1 MQFEIGKQYQVT
13 DAQGVSI
20 IFECRAVQ
28 YTQDLI
34 LYPMPS
40 YLVGY
45 YSMLASIKCAD
56 VAAGLGNGC
65 LALCVEMSGGQAN
78 GDARTDRTAN

>member
-1 MQFEIGKQYQVT
+1 MQFQVGKQYQIT

-28 YTQDLI
+28 YTQDLT

-45 YSMLASIKCAD
+45 YSMLASLKCSD
-56 VAAGLGNGC
+56 VAAGLKNGC
-65 LALCVEMSGGQAN
+65 LALCAEMPQQ
-78 GDARTDRTAN
+78 

>member
-1 MQFEIGKQYQVT
+1 MQFEVGKQYQVT
-13 DAQGVSI
+13 DTQGVSI

-34 LYPMPS
+34 LCPMPS

-56 VAAGLGNGC
+56 SVAGLSNGC
-65 LALCVEMSGGQAN
+65 LVSCVEVV
-78 GDARTDRTAN
+78 

>member
-1 MQFEIGKQYQVT
+1 MQFEVGKQYQIT

-20 IFECRAVQ
+20 IVECRAVQ
-28 YTQDLI
+28 YTQDLM
-34 LYPMPS
+34 LYPVPS

-56 VAAGLGNGC
+56 VAAGLKNGC
-65 LALCVEMSGGQAN
+65 LALCVEVPQQ
-78 GDARTDRTAN
+78 

>member
-1 MQFEIGKQYQVT
+1 MQFEVGKQYKIT

-28 YTQDLI
+28 FSPDPVLC
-34 LYPMPS
+34 PMPS

-45 YSMLASIKCAD
+45 YSMLASIKCSD
-56 VAAGLGNGC
+56 VIAGLGNGC

-78 GDARTDRTAN
+78 GDARTDRAAN

>member
-1 MQFEIGKQYQVT
+1 MQFEVGKRYQIT

-28 YTQDLI
+28 YTQELV
-34 LYPMPS
+34 LYPAPS

-45 YSMLASIKCAD
+45 YSMLASLKCSD
-56 VAAGLGNGC
+56 VAAGVKNGC
-65 LALCVEMSGGQAN
+65 LALCVEVC
-78 GDARTDRTAN
+78 